1 MKETKQHF
9 HNHGNN
15 FDTFLNSLGSVVE
28 PAKPKHVG
36 RPRGRPPKPVE
47 ERIEGNK
54 YMVNGRLVRWGKK
67 YNSIGRLRK
76 KYVKRPDM
84 RGKKHPTVKRWMN
97 RRRWHNMSPR
107 KKDRCRAYYRTMRMS
122 YFRYRKKIK
131 FRYKET
137 FHDSFNLTVE
147 EWCRIWNEAQDVF
160 CTDTMQLHRPW
171 DVKTKSP
178 LTKKGAWFSKVDP
191 DGPWTY
197 NNCGIF
203 YNGVLV
209 PKQKVN
215 VD

>member
-1 MKETKQHF
+1 
-9 HNHGNN
+9 
-15 FDTFLNSLGSVVE
+15 
-28 PAKPKHVG
+28 
-36 RPRGRPPKPVE
+36 
-47 ERIEGNK
+47 
-54 YMVNGRLVRWGKK
+54 
-67 YNSIGRLRK
+67 
-76 KYVKRPDM
+76 
-84 RGKKHPTVKRWMN
+84 
-97 RRRWHNMSPR
+97 MSPQ

-191 DGPWTY
+191 EKY
-197 NNCGIF
+197 NYIF
-203 YNGVLV
+203 AQTELDAQNFWVQIAV
-209 PKQKVN
+209 DCTARRKMSAKQIPN
-215 VD
+215 L